1 MNWKFFLKAWLKVL
15 ASFGLICLIMWLIK
29 CVILKAS
36 LDIAEL
42 TLAYLFFE
50 AVKRYYKEYEQRR
63 DTKQPQSLS

>member
-1 MNWKFFLKAWLKVL
+1 MNWRSFLKAWLKVL

-36 LDIAEL
+36 LNIAEL

-50 AVKRYYKEYEQRR
+50 AVKRYYKEYDKRR
-63 DTKQPQSLS
+63 SETNP